1 MLRVKA
7 ICLARCVH
15 LAASWGKLA
24 DKYLSKRTKKSRTSL
39 LNYRTSRNNN
49 SKIME
54 RKELPGILVSEIGGP
69 FGVLE
74 SHVEFL
80 KMHFNLI
87 TMKEFQ
93 KSKEELRE
101 KIKSVFVFEGRPLVD
116 RELLESLPDLR
127 VIGNSGVGVNHLD
140 LKLISSFGV
149 KITNTPHAVS
159 DSTAD
164 IGMALML
171 ASARRLV
178 EGCDIAMSPQTK
190 HFCVDWLGVEVT
202 RATLGIIGMGNIG
215 YKVAKRAKAFD
226 MNILYHNR
234 NRRKEEEQ
242 VVGATYCKTI
252 EELLQRSDFVMLVV
266 NLTSETHK
274 LIGKKELGLMKP
286 TAILINICRG
296 AVVDQD
302 ALAEALQNGI
312 IKAAALDVTDPEPLP
327 RDHQLLQL
335 KNVIITPHIGTATVQ
350 ALRMMTEEA
359 VENILAVLNDR
370 PIPSEVYPN

>member
-1 MLRVKA
+1 M
-7 ICLARCVH
+7 
-15 LAASWGKLA
+15 GG
-24 DKYLSKRTKKSRTSL
+24 
-39 LNYRTSRNNN
+39 
-49 SKIME
+49 
-54 RKELPGILVSEIGGP
+54 KELPGILISEIGGA

-80 KMHFNLI
+80 KTHFNLI
-87 TMKEFQ
+87 TMKELQ

-101 KIKSVFVFEGRPLVD
+101 KIKSILVFEGRPFID
-116 RELLESLPDLR
+116 RELLESLPNLK
-127 VIGNSGVGVNHLD
+127 VVGNSGVGVNHLD
-140 LKLISSFGV
+140 LKLISSFGL

-178 EGCDIAMSPQTK
+178 EGCHIAVSPQTK

-234 NRRKEEEQ
+234 NRRKEEEER
-242 VVGATYCKTI
+242 VVGATYCKSI
-252 EELLQRSDFVMLVV
+252 EELLQLSDFVMLVV

-296 AVVDQD
+296 AVIDQD
-302 ALAEALQNGI
+302 ALGEALQNGTI
-312 IKAAALDVTDPEPLP
+312 RAAALDVTDPEPLP
-327 RDHQLLQL
+327 RDHRLLQL
-335 KNVIITPHIGTATVQ
+335 KNIIITPHIGTATMQ
-350 ALRMMTEEA
+350 ALCMMTEEA
-359 VENILAVLNDR
+359 VENILAVLNDL
-370 PIPSEVYPN
+370 PIPSEVNPN

>member
-1 MLRVKA
+1 M
-7 ICLARCVH
+7 
-15 LAASWGKLA
+15 GG
-24 DKYLSKRTKKSRTSL
+24 
-39 LNYRTSRNNN
+39 
-49 SKIME
+49 
-54 RKELPGILVSEIGGP
+54 KELPGVLIFEIGGAA
-69 FGVLE
+69 GILE

-80 KMHFNLI
+80 KTHFNLI

-93 KSKEELRE
+93 KSKEELHE
-101 KIKSVFVFEGRPLVD
+101 KIKSIFVFDGRPLID
-116 RELLESLPDLR
+116 RQLLESLPNLK
-127 VIGNSGVGVNHLD
+127 VVGNSGVGVNHLD
-140 LKLISSFGV
+140 LKLISSFGA

-178 EGCDIAMSPQTK
+178 EGCHIAMSPQTK
-190 HFCVDWLGVEVT
+190 HFAVDWLGVEVT
-202 RATLGIIGMGNIG
+202 RATLGIIGMGSIG

-234 NRRKEEEQ
+234 NRRKEEEERL
-242 VVGATYCKTI
+242 VGATYCKSI
-252 EELLQRSDFVMLVV
+252 EELLQQSDFVMLVV
-266 NLTSETHK
+266 SLTSETYK
-274 LIGKKELGLMKP
+274 LIGKRELELMKP

-302 ALAEALQNGI
+302 ALGEALQNGI

-350 ALRMMTEEA
+350 ALRMMTEET
-359 VENILAVLNDR
+359 VENTLAVLNDL
-370 PIPSEVYPN
+370 PIPSEVNPN